1 MLEKKSNI
9 DKIEVVEA
17 GGYKAIQVRTANWI
31 EEDGQV
37 VGSKGYH
44 RHVLMPTDDLSSQDP
59 EVQAIAKTVFT
70 KQMKD
75 AYAAAQKPEP
85 EALEG

>member
-1 MLEKKSNI
+1 MLVKKSKV
-9 DKIEVVEA
+9 DKVEIVQS
-17 GGYKAIQVRTANWI
+17 GEYKSIQVRTVTWI
-31 EEDGQV
+31 EEDGEI

-44 RHVLMPTDDLSSQDP
+44 RHVLMPTDDLTGQDA
-59 EVQAIAKTVFT
+59 EVQAIAKVVFT